1 MEVSSIRAEEMS
13 DDETFDDAY
22 DNHVSCRGRV
32 PRGGLSPLSSSS
44 DTHLSP
50 SEDESA
56 AHENIVKSFNKPHS
70 RKKKSKRP
78 SVTPTFGV
86 SSTSTANNANQD
98 LMQDIIK
105 VQTKHVMIAWH
116 AKGRGVPGGATQNV
130 QEIKSI
136 FRGVGKRFGD
146 FERGFII
153 PEWIGMKIST

>member
-50 SEDESA
+50 SEDEYA

-98 LMQDIIK
+98 LMQDIINPFTQSLPPK
-105 VQTKHVMIAWH
+105 PAKLSREKDLQGVVKLAASLTKRTRA
-116 AKGRGVPGGATQNV
+116 RLPN
-130 QEIKSI
+130 
-136 FRGVGKRFGD
+136 
-146 FERGFII
+146 
-153 PEWIGMKIST
+153 